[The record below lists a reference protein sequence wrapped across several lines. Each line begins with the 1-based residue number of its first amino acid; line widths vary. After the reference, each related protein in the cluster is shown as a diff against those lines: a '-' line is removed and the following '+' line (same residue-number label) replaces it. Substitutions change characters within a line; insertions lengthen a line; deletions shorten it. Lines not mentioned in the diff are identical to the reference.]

1 MDQILG
7 PMKDGLL
14 EKIDHFLT
22 KTSQKKLN
30 IGKRMLESISLI
42 KVANKLDRNLGS
54 ADFFGSWPF
63 FRPEISARL
72 KKSLFLDVGVLPPA
86 FIFFKNDN
94 HVSLSTRKN
103 VLCILRNLH
112 RVKM

>member
-14 EKIDHFLT
+14 EKIDLFLT

-42 KVANKLDRNLGS
+42 KVVNKLGEFLKELHTVGDLKI
-54 ADFFGSWPF
+54 PML
-63 FRPEISARL
+63 IS
-72 KKSLFLDVGVLPPA
+72 
-86 FIFFKNDN
+86 FINR
-94 HVSLSTRKN
+94 TE
-103 VLCILRNLH
+103 
-112 RVKM
+112 

>member
-42 KVANKLDRNLGS
+42 KVANKLGEFLKELHTVGDLKIPMLISFINKTE
-54 ADFFGSWPF
+54 SW
-63 FRPEISARL
+63 
-72 KKSLFLDVGVLPPA
+72 
-86 FIFFKNDN
+86 
-94 HVSLSTRKN
+94 
-103 VLCILRNLH
+103 
-112 RVKM
+112 

>member
-14 EKIDHFLT
+14 EKIDLFLT

-42 KVANKLDRNLGS
+42 KVVNKPGEFLKEHHTVGMLKILVL
-54 ADFFGSWPF
+54 
-63 FRPEISARL
+63 IS
-72 KKSLFLDVGVLPPA
+72 
-86 FIFFKNDN
+86 FINKTE
-94 HVSLSTRKN
+94 LW
-103 VLCILRNLH
+103 
-112 RVKM
+112 